1 MSITLSY
8 NATTLA
14 LPNDLHWLD
23 EYDWHPVVQSSQFT
37 TTGAMLVETAVKQA
51 GQLITLMADEDRAWM
66 TRAQC
71 DQLKAWANLP
81 GITLTLALKG
91 VNYNVM
97 FDHEKTGFEAHPVM
111 FFEDMQSDD
120 VYVATMRFIAV

>member
-14 LPNDLHWLD
+14 LPNDLHWPD
-23 EYDWHPVVQSSQFT
+23 EYDWHPVVQSTQFA
-37 TTGAMLVETAVKQA
+37 TTGALHIDVAVKQA

-66 TRAQC
+66 TRAMC

-81 GITLTLALKG
+81 GITLSLVIKG
-91 VNYNVM
+91 VTYSVM

-120 VYVATMRFIAV
+120 AYVATLRFIAV